1 MIRSLCGQLKK
12 LSVASPLMRPSW
24 PAMAARASSSV
35 QRELLDVTPPSL
47 PEEEDPRYA
56 PGSFLHH
63 GTRLRYRNRPKFDSP
78 RKKASKMYTMIM
90 NEHIEKSKEY
100 TPDVWKDDFRVGD
113 AVELD
118 IVEQGGIDTTDKS
131 NIEKQRGVILGI
143 RRKNMEFS
151 VHIRDVID
159 GHAVEQLIPLH
170 SPLVKKLTVLEKN
183 FVHRGRKRVKRA
195 KLYHMADWKP
205 SCKSHDELS
214 KSPPTIRCFSNL
226 LFSTFFYRHA
236 GHWVQTYSQT
246 ERGDQTAEEKEEE
259 KEKVQELKSLLSL
272 EVHVVLPLEWWSAS
286 CSHYSESGRVKR
298 LILFNN
304 KAMMLPYKRKQTIP
318 NIPLS
323 T

>member
-78 RKKASKMYTMIM
+78 RKKASKIYTMIM
-90 NEHIEKSKEY
+90 NEHIEKSKDY
-100 TPDVWKDDFRVGD
+100 TPDVWRDDFRVGD

-131 NIEKQRGVILGI
+131 IIEKQRGVILGI

-183 FVHRGRKRVKRA
+183 FVHQGRKRVKRA

-214 KSPPTIRCFSNL
+214 KSPPTIRWFSNL
-226 LFSTFFYRHA
+226 FFFNLFLQTRRSLGPDLLANRKRRPNRRRKRRRKRKSPRTKVSPVFGSACCPSSRMVVRKLFSLF
-236 GHWVQTYSQT
+236 GIWESQ
-246 ERGDQTAEEKEEE
+246 KINF
-259 KEKVQELKSLLSL
+259 
-272 EVHVVLPLEWWSAS
+272 
-286 CSHYSESGRVKR
+286 
-298 LILFNN
+298 IL
-304 KAMMLPYKRKQTIP
+304 
-318 NIPLS
+318 
-323 T
+323 

>member
-1 MIRSLCGQLKK
+1 
-12 LSVASPLMRPSW
+12 
-24 PAMAARASSSV
+24 MAARASSSAP
-35 QRELLDVTPPSL
+35 RELLDVTPPSL

-78 RKKASKMYTMIM
+78 RKKASKIYTMIM
-90 NEHIEKSKEY
+90 NEHIEKSKDY
-100 TPDVWKDDFRVGD
+100 TPDVWRDDFRVGD

-183 FVHRGRKRVKRA
+183 FVHQGRKRVKRA
-195 KLYHMADWKP
+195 KLYHMAD
-205 SCKSHDELS
+205 
-214 KSPPTIRCFSNL
+214 
-226 LFSTFFYRHA
+226 
-236 GHWVQTYSQT
+236 
-246 ERGDQTAEEKEEE
+246 
-259 KEKVQELKSLLSL
+259 
-272 EVHVVLPLEWWSAS
+272 
-286 CSHYSESGRVKR
+286 
-298 LILFNN
+298 
-304 KAMMLPYKRKQTIP
+304 
-318 NIPLS
+318 
-323 T
+323 

>member
-1 MIRSLCGQLKK
+1 
-12 LSVASPLMRPSW
+12 
-24 PAMAARASSSV
+24 MAARASSSV

-183 FVHRGRKRVKRA
+183 FVHQGRKRVKRA

-214 KSPPTIRCFSNL
+214 KSPPTIRWFSNL
-226 LFSTFFYRHA
+226 FFFNLFLQTRRSLGPDLLANRKRRPNRRRKRRRKRKSPRTKVSPVFGSACCPSSRMVVRKLFSLF
-236 GHWVQTYSQT
+236 GIWESQ
-246 ERGDQTAEEKEEE
+246 K
-259 KEKVQELKSLLSL
+259 
-272 EVHVVLPLEWWSAS
+272 
-286 CSHYSESGRVKR
+286 
-298 LILFNN
+298 INF
-304 KAMMLPYKRKQTIP
+304 I
-318 NIPLS
+318 
-323 T
+323 